1 MGHHLPLSIFAFFRP
16 SAAHHPSDGWSPHP
30 ESRHLPGAAWE
41 SHLLSLSHCR
51 GESEIGSWAREI
63 RKDIAEEESA
73 GGIKAK
79 CKEGC

>member
-30 ESRHLPGAAWE
+30 ESRHLSWGGVGKSP
-41 SHLLSLSHCR
+41 SLSHCR